1 MLNKLKIIIGN
12 KSDILK
18 ISIIFIGSLLAAL
31 SEIISISSIPVF
43 VTLLV
48 DPQLFQNKLSN
59 YIDIS
64 FLINIPNG
72 KLILFGGIFLT
83 IIFFAKNVFN
93 TILIYFQSSV
103 IRDLNVKLTNRLYK
117 LYLYAP
123 YFVHLKMNNAELVR
137 NIISETSQVISI
149 ILKIVTLFRE
159 LLVLIFIFFLVLYVD
174 ILVTFIVFLVLSF
187 CAGFFFYFY
196 IYRIV

>member
-1 MLNKLKIIIGN
+1 M
-12 KSDILK
+12 
-18 ISIIFIGSLLAAL
+18 
-31 SEIISISSIPVF
+31 
-43 VTLLV
+43 
-48 DPQLFQNKLSN
+48 
-59 YIDIS
+59 
-64 FLINIPNG
+64 INIPNG

-93 TILIYFQSSV
+93 AILIYFQSSV

-159 LLVLIFIFFLVLYVD
+159 LIVLVFIFF
-174 ILVTFIVFLVLSF
+174 
-187 CAGFFFYFY
+187 
-196 IYRIV
+196 

>member
-123 YFVHLKMNNAELVR
+123 YFVHLKMNNAEFAR
-137 NIISETSQVISI
+137 NI
-149 ILKIVTLFRE
+149 
-159 LLVLIFIFFLVLYVD
+159 
-174 ILVTFIVFLVLSF
+174 
-187 CAGFFFYFY
+187 
-196 IYRIV
+196 